1 MHRGVTGTLVFSCND
16 FFWSMCC
23 PLAGATDGKI
33 VKSASFTCTHIM
45 QSIYKA
51 KERGLFK
58 SMEIKEYFF
67 TFLNILLN
75 VNLKQTFKFAC
86 KSKLINMF
94 LGFVFCFGTF
104 AKTLVFKK
112 GGSVQLQ
119 ILLHSAIKCISDLLK
134 LLIHN
139 AFSFA
144 MNHVITW
151 KSFT

>member
-33 VKSASFTCTHIM
+33 VQSASFTCTHIM
-45 QSIYKA
+45 QSMYKA

-58 SMEIKEYFF
+58 SMEIIEYFF
-67 TFLNILLN
+67 TFLNSLLN

-94 LGFVFCFGTF
+94 LGFVFCF
-104 AKTLVFKK
+104 
-112 GGSVQLQ
+112 
-119 ILLHSAIKCISDLLK
+119 LLWNICK
-134 LLIHN
+134 N
-139 AFSFA
+139 TG
-144 MNHVITW
+144 V
-151 KSFT
+151 